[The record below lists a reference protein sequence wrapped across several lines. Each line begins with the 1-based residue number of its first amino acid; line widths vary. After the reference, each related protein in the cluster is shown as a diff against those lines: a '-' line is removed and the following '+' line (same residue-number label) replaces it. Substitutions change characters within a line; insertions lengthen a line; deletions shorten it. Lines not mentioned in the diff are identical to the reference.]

1 MISYHLTNLIILLC
15 LIRLGIWFFL
25 NIYFTVLN
33 IRIIPN
39 FILKINDQCFIFRM
53 YSLKSFVIVA
63 LICTSLRVSC
73 QNADSQQARLL
84 VSKQVLNKL
93 LVQDSDIL
101 VKVCLHNLFY

>member
-1 MISYHLTNLIILLC
+1 
-15 LIRLGIWFFL
+15 
-25 NIYFTVLN
+25 
-33 IRIIPN
+33 
-39 FILKINDQCFIFRM
+39 M

-63 LICTSLRVSC
+63 LICTSLTVTS

-101 VKVCLHNLFY
+101 VKVCTHTI

>member
-1 MISYHLTNLIILLC
+1 MID
-15 LIRLGIWFFL
+15 
-25 NIYFTVLN
+25 V
-33 IRIIPN
+33 
-39 FILKINDQCFIFRM
+39 FICRM

-63 LICTSLRVSC
+63 LFCTSLSVSS

-101 VKVCLHNLFY
+101 VKVCINKKFESFWYSYKF